1 MINPQTSE
9 SLIRSCTLSASIR
22 KTQCW
27 HFPSLVDDGT
37 LFSQSIRQRTASLI
51 AWSVKKPPAKWEIW
65 VWSLGWKDPLEKWMA
80 IHFSNLA
87 WKIPWTE
94 EHGGPQSI
102 VSQRVG
108 RIIKR
113 TRDQISRDKN
123 QSSNCQHSLDHR
135 ENKGISGKYLILLHW
150 LC

>member
-80 IHFSNLA
+80 IHSGILA
-87 WKIPWTE
+87 WRIPWTV
-94 EHGGPQSI
+94 HGVAKVGHVWAIFTFTFIQQSGYLKHI
-102 VSQRVG
+102 RKRWTRFIYVG
-108 RIIKR
+108 SLWTVGCVV
-113 TRDQISRDKN
+113 TRKTLS
-123 QSSNCQHSLDHR
+123 
-135 ENKGISGKYLILLHW
+135 
-150 LC
+150 